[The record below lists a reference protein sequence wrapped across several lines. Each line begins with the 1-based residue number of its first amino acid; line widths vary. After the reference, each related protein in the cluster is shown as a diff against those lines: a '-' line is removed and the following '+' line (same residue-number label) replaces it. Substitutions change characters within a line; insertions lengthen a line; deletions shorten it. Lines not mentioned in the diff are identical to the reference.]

1 MKYPLAMVRLIDSDE
16 KVLEGYHKL
25 SDYIK
30 DELNCVELVTDS
42 NEDAYIQYTVVAD
55 NKVMGQVFKKKF
67 DKNFK
72 NALAALTN
80 DQIKGYLATGSIDVL
95 GNEVVTG
102 MLKVQKTFTDAIL
115 ADKNWGAESRG

>member
-1 MKYPLAMVRLIDSDE
+1 MI
-16 KVLEGYHKL
+16 
-25 SDYIK
+25 
-30 DELNCVELVTDS
+30 TDS
-42 NEDAYIQYTVVAD
+42 NEDAYIQYTVEPD

-72 NALAALTN
+72 AALTALTN

-102 MLKVQKTFTDAIL
+102 MLKVQKTFTNAIM